1 MKKYFA
7 LFSLLLF
14 SATVQLFAQSAVT
27 IKGKV
32 IFSDDNQPGIGVL
45 AVINASDSTK
55 VTRKGYNTVSDVN
68 GLFLLTSRE
77 AKNSVTLTFLG
88 YATKTIEVP
97 SPKGQS
103 KTVDLGVI
111 ILEPTYGVI
120 EEVTVKAEA
129 PMAKVMGDTVQYNAA
144 AFKTNPDATAEDLL
158 KKLPGV
164 TTDENGKV
172 QTQGQSITKVMIDGK
187 EAFESDPTAALRSLP
202 VGTVEGMQIID
213 AQTDDAKFSGFDDG
227 ERTKVLN
234 IVTKNG
240 VANSTFGKA
249 YVGGGLFADQNS
261 AVDKTARYAGGGN
274 LNLWRD
280 NQRFSIIAQVNNVNG
295 KGFDA
300 NDLGQGRVRGG
311 RGGPSGGTDVG
322 GFSTNTGGGIKQS
335 YSTNMNYNGTFGEK
349 FKISANYAY
358 YGVNNNAN
366 TSMYQDFLTAP
377 RVYSSSSLTRGFLN
391 SHSLGVRSEWN
402 PTEFDRITFNPSVA
416 YSDNFG
422 SSTSQ
427 NSTIMDRQ
435 LSNTSKNAYSTKLQ
449 RMSGSADLW
458 WQHRFGESG
467 RTISVGGVVNGRR
480 DFGSRTQE
488 SFFTSLKDNLSDD
501 LLYDT
506 TLIRQIG
513 SVFGEGYGLVGS
525 ATFTQRLSERS
536 RISANYRVNYD
547 ESLSDNKGWNWD
559 EAMQN
564 YALTDTASTNY
575 LNRDYIAHLVGLGY
589 GYNIKKVLSISA
601 NVNYQSA
608 KTNST
613 QRSPN
618 PQYNSQRGYP
628 FQAVLPSL
636 SVSYTPSKGQ
646 NLRVNYNTNSSFP
659 SVNQLQ
665 DIFNTENPLQISRG
679 NKNLK
684 QSYTN
689 SLNLRYSY
697 ANTEK
702 NLNFSV
708 AAFGNVIDDYI
719 ATHRQ
724 FMERDTVIDGQAI
737 VRGARFSEPVN
748 LQGYQSGR
756 LFANFAFGLRER
768 ATGSNFMQV
777 NTSVNYSYTRSP
789 SIEDNVHYMSYS
801 NNIGGAIGVTSNISE
816 NIDFTIRYNPSVN
829 LTTAGT
835 GKFDRSFGHNLS
847 GKIDIIF
854 LKHFFVSS
862 EVKWNNTYGTR
873 PSDSRHFT
881 LLDAAVGA
889 KFFKNR
895 MGEVRF
901 QCYDILNQNQ
911 SVYTRATDTYLQTNI
926 SNILQQYFML
936 SFTYK
941 FDTRF
946 GKTLR
951 RTDPTEETRTPYRQ
965 GGGYG
970 GGGHGS
976 GGYMPL

>member
-7 LFSLLLF
+7 FVSLLLF
-14 SATVQLFAQSAVT
+14 SATIQLFAQSAIT

-32 IFSDDNQPGIGVL
+32 FFSDDELPAIGVV
-45 AVINASDSTK
+45 AVVNADDSTK
-55 VTRKGYNTVSDVN
+55 ISRKGYNTVTDAN

-77 AKNSVTLTFLG
+77 PKNSVTLSFVG
-88 YATKTIEVP
+88 YAPKTIEVTQ
-97 SPKGQS
+97 SKGQS

-111 ILEPTYGVI
+111 TLEPAYSVI
-120 EEVTVKAEA
+120 QDVVIKAEA
-129 PMAKVMGDTVQYNAA
+129 PMAKVMGDTVQYNAS

-172 QTQGQSITKVMIDGK
+172 QTQGESITKVMIDGK

-227 ERTKVLN
+227 ERIKVLN
-234 IVTKNG
+234 IVTKSG
-240 VANSTFGKA
+240 VATSTFGKA
-249 YVGGGLFADQNS
+249 YVGGGMFADQKN
-261 AVDKTARYAGGGN
+261 AVDKTTRYAGGGN

-295 KGFDA
+295 QGFDA
-300 NDLGQGRVRGG
+300 GDLGRGRSGG
-311 RGGPSGGTDVG
+311 RGGPSGGTDVS
-322 GFSTNTGGGIKQS
+322 GFSTGTGGGIKQS

-358 YGVNNNAN
+358 YGVNNDAN
-366 TSMYQDFLTAP
+366 TSMYQDFLTSP
-377 RVYSSSSLTRGFLN
+377 RIYSSSSQTRGFLN
-391 SHSLGVRSEWN
+391 SHSLSVRSEWN

-422 SSTSQ
+422 GSTSQ

-435 LSNTSKNAYSTKLQ
+435 LSNTAYNTYSTKLQ
-449 RMSGSADLW
+449 RMNGSADLW

-480 DFGSRTQE
+480 DFGSRTQH
-488 SFFTSLKDNLSDD
+488 SLFTSLKNDLSDE

-525 ATFTQRLSERS
+525 ATFTQRVTERS
-536 RISANYRVNYD
+536 RVSANYRVNYD

-564 YALTDTASTNY
+564 YALLDTASTNY
-575 LNRDYIAHLVGLGY
+575 LNRNYIAHLVGLEY
-589 GYNIKKVLSISA
+589 GYTIKKILSISA
-601 NVNYQSA
+601 SVNYQSA
-608 KTNST
+608 KTKSD

-636 SVSYTPSKGQ
+636 SISYTPYKGQ

-659 SVNQLQ
+659 SVSQLQ

-697 ANTEK
+697 ANTDK

-748 LQGYQSGR
+748 LQGYQSAR
-756 LFANFAFGLRER
+756 LFANFGFGLREK

-801 NNIGGAIGVTSNISE
+801 NNIGGSIAVTSNISE
-816 NIDFTIRYNPSVN
+816 NIDFTVRYNPSIN

-835 GKFDRSFGHNLS
+835 GKFDRSFGHNLT
-847 GKIDIIF
+847 GDINVIF
-854 LKHFFVSS
+854 LKHFFVNSK
-862 EVKWNNTYGTR
+862 VQWRNTYGTR
-873 PSDSRHFT
+873 ASDSRHFA

-889 KFFKNR
+889 KFLKNR
-895 MGEVRF
+895 MGEVRL

-941 FDTRF
+941 FDTRY
-946 GKTLR
+946 GKTVR
-951 RTDPTEETRTPYRQ
+951 RSDATEETRAPYRGG

-970 GGGHGS
+970 GGGGH
-976 GGYMPL
+976 MPL